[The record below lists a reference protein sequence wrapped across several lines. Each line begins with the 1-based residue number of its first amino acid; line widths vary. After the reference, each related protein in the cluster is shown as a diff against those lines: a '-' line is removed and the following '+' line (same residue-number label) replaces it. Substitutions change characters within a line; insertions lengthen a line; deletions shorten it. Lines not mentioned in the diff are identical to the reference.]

1 MTFSYIFSAV
11 RTPIG
16 SFGGS
21 LQNFSAPE
29 LGSFAIRE
37 ALKQSG
43 FTGEQVC
50 EAIMGNVLQAGLGQA
65 PARQAARKAGLPD
78 SVAALTVNKV
88 CSSGLVSLM
97 LADLKI
103 KAGEAEVVVAG
114 GMESMSNAP
123 YVLPKAR
130 FGYRLGDGKLVD
142 VMVNDGLWDAYGNT
156 HMGNLAE
163 NCAKKYSFSR
173 QAQDE
178 FAIESYKRAQHALAQ
193 AYFANETLK
202 VEIASKKGSTFV
214 TSDEEPAKVS
224 FEKISSLNPVFEK
237 DGTITAANASSLSD
251 GAAALVLGNEAAV
264 KSGAKP
270 LAKIIAYTTHSQAP
284 EWYTTAPVGAVQK
297 LLEKTGIKIQ
307 DIDLFEINE
316 AFSCVTM
323 AAISDLKLDTA
334 KVNVTG
340 GAVALGHPIGST
352 GARLVVTLLHNLKR
366 LGKKRGIA
374 ALCNGGGEATAML
387 VELV

>member
-1 MTFSYIFSAV
+1 MTSSYILSAV

-16 SFGGS
+16 SFGGA
-21 LQNFSAPE
+21 LQHFSAPE
-29 LGSFAIRE
+29 LGSFALRE
-37 ALKQSG
+37 ALLRSG
-43 FTGEQVC
+43 LAAEQVC
-50 EAIMGNVLQAGLGQA
+50 EVIMGNVLQAGLGQA
-65 PARQAARKAGLPD
+65 PARQAARAAGLPD
-78 SVAALTVNKV
+78 AVAALTVNKV
-88 CSSGLVSLM
+88 CSSGLVALM

-103 KAGEAEVVVAG
+103 KAGEAEVVLAG

-123 YVLPKAR
+123 YLLPKAR
-130 FGYRLGDGKLVD
+130 FGLRLGDAKLVD
-142 VMVNDGLWDAYGNT
+142 AVVNDGLWDAYGNT

-178 FAIESYKRAQHALAQ
+178 FAIESYKRAQQALASGF
-193 AYFANETLK
+193 FAGETLK

-214 TSDEEPAKVS
+214 TADEEPAKVS
-224 FEKISSLNPVFEK
+224 FEKIPSLKPVFEK

-264 KSGAKP
+264 KNGAKP
-270 LAKIIAYTTHSQAP
+270 LAKIVAYATHSQAP
-284 EWYTTAPVGAVQK
+284 EWYSTAPVGAVQK
-297 LLEKTGIKIQ
+297 LLEKTKLQTQ

-323 AAISDLKLDTA
+323 AAISELKLDA
-334 KVNVTG
+334 SKVNVTG

-374 ALCNGGGEATAML
+374 TLCNGGGEATAML

>member
-1 MTFSYIFSAV
+1 MTSSYILSAV

-21 LQNFSAPE
+21 LQSFSAPE
-29 LGSFAIRE
+29 LGSLAIRE

-43 FTGEQVC
+43 LGGEQVC

-65 PARQAARKAGLPD
+65 PARQAARAAGLPD
-78 SVAALTVNKV
+78 AVAALTVNKV
-88 CSSGLVSLM
+88 CSSGLVALM

-103 KAGEAEVVVAG
+103 KAGEAEVVLAG

-123 YVLPKAR
+123 YLLPKAR
-130 FGYRLGDGKLVD
+130 FGLRLGDAKLVD
-142 VMVNDGLWDAYGNT
+142 AVVNDGLWDAYGNT

-178 FAIESYKRAQHALAQ
+178 FAIESYKRAQQALAQ
-193 AYFANETLK
+193 SWFADETLK

-214 TSDEEPAKVS
+214 SVDEEPAKVS
-224 FEKISSLNPVFEK
+224 FEKISSLKPVFEK

-251 GAAALVLGNEAAV
+251 GAAALVLCNEATV
-264 KSGAKP
+264 KNGAKP
-270 LAKIIAYTTHSQAP
+270 LAKIVAYATHSQAP
-284 EWYTTAPVGAVQK
+284 EWYSTAPVGALQK
-297 LLEKTGIKIQ
+297 LLEKTKLKTQ

-323 AAISDLKLDTA
+323 AAISELKLDA
-334 KVNVTG
+334 SKVNVSG

-374 ALCNGGGEATAML
+374 TLCNGGGEATAML